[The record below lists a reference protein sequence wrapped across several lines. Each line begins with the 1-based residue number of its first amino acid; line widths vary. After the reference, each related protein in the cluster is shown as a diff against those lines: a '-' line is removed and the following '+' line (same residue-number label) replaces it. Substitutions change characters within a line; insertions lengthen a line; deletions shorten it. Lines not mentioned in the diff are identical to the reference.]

1 MRGFLQ
7 QSMLQQTFSQFVTSR
22 FANSHPA
29 QNNFIR
35 FLHYVKPYKYMVMAG
50 AIGGIVKFSVPLLMP
65 QVTRYLVDN
74 IFLDDTLT
82 VDTKTQQLVLMMG
95 GMLALFLFVW
105 APLVFMRHYYAGKAG
120 HTSVFDLRSSL
131 YNHMMRMSSSFFDK
145 NMSGSLL
152 SRLISD
158 IELAQNLVGSA
169 LTNVWMD
176 FASLTLILFFLIRID
191 LSITLVALTTF
202 PIYIYLFRTLKDKI
216 RATSHK
222 VQEEI
227 SVMAGD
233 AHEKIAG
240 NRIVHAFVQEKS
252 EEKNFHNASTH
263 LLETTM
269 HRVRLQSINVMV
281 TGVIVQS
288 TPLLVLAYGGYRVI
302 SGTLSVGDLI
312 AVTLYLT
319 PLYQPLQ
326 RFSELNLIFANSM
339 AAIDRVFEVMD
350 EKPDVENRP
359 NAVKLKSIKGEIA
372 FKDVH
377 FSYPQNAKPETVLRD
392 ISFTAN
398 PGEKIA
404 LVGPSGSGK
413 STLTSLIP
421 RFYDTNAGCIEV
433 DGQDV
438 RDIKVKSLRKQIGI
452 VLQTPILFSGTV
464 IDNIR
469 YGKPDATLNE
479 IVVATKAA
487 NAYDFIKRMP
497 KGFESEVG
505 EGGSFLSGGQRQ
517 RITIARAFLKNP
529 AILIL
534 DEATSSLDS
543 ESEKLI
549 QSALDLLMEGRTTV
563 VIAHR
568 FSTIENADRILV
580 MEDGRI
586 VESGIHQELIDL
598 GGVYQRLY
606 GIQVQQ

>member
-1 MRGFLQ
+1 
-7 QSMLQQTFSQFVTSR
+7 MLQNTLSQFITSR
-22 FANSHPA
+22 FAYSRPSS
-29 QNNFIR
+29 NNFIR
-35 FLHYVKPYKYMVMAG
+35 FLQYVKPYKYMVMAG

-65 QVTRYLVDN
+65 QVTRHLVDN
-74 IFLDDTLT
+74 IFLNEVLSTEAKSQNLML
-82 VDTKTQQLVLMMG
+82 LVG
-95 GMLALFLFVW
+95 GMFALFVCVW
-105 APLVFMRHYYAGKAG
+105 APLVFMRHYFAGKAG
-120 HTSVFDLRSSL
+120 HTSVFDLRSSM

-176 FASLTLILFFLIRID
+176 FASLFLILFFLVRID

-216 RATSHK
+216 RATSHE
-222 VQEEI
+222 VQQEI
-227 SVMAGD
+227 SEMAGD
-233 AHEKIAG
+233 AHEKLAG
-240 NRIVHAFVQEKS
+240 NRIVHAFVQERS
-252 EEKNFHNASTH
+252 EEKNFETASTH

-269 HRVRLQSINVMV
+269 RRVKLQSINMV
-281 TGVIVQS
+281 ITGVIVQS

-319 PLYQPLQ
+319 PLYTPLQ

-350 EKPDVENRP
+350 EKPDVQNRP
-359 NAVKLKSIKGEIA
+359 DAIKLESVQGKIE
-372 FKDVH
+372 FKDVY
-377 FSYPQNAKPETVLRD
+377 FSYPQNDKPETVLRD
-392 ISFTAN
+392 ITFTAN

-421 RFYDTNAGCIEV
+421 RFYDTNAGAIEI
-433 DGQDV
+433 DGHDV
-438 RDIKVKSLRKQIGI
+438 RNVKVKSLRRQIGI

-469 YGKPDATLNE
+469 YGKPDATLGE
-479 IVVATKAA
+479 IVEAAKAA
-487 NAYDFIKRMP
+487 NAYDFIRRMP
-497 KGFESEVG
+497 KGFDSEVG

-517 RITIARAFLKNP
+517 RITIARAFLKDP

-549 QSALDLLMEGRTTV
+549 QSALDRLMEGRTTV

-580 MEDGRI
+580 MEDGHI
-586 VESGIHQELIDL
+586 VESGVHQELIEL
-598 GGVYQRLY
+598 GGVYERLY
-606 GIQVQQ
+606 GIQVQP

>member
-1 MRGFLQ
+1 
-7 QSMLQQTFSQFVTSR
+7 MLQQTLSQFITTR
-22 FANSHPA
+22 FPNSHPS

-65 QVTRYLVDN
+65 QVTRHLVDN
-74 IFLDDTLT
+74 IFLNEVLT
-82 VDTKTQQLVLMMG
+82 SEAKTNDLILLMG
-95 GMLALFLFVW
+95 GMFALFVFVW
-105 APLVFMRHYYAGKAG
+105 APLVYMRHFYAGKAG
-120 HTSVFDLRSSL
+120 HTSVFDLRSSM

-158 IELAQNLVGSA
+158 IESAQNLVGSA

-176 FASLTLILFFLIRID
+176 FFSLFLILFFLIRID
-191 LSITLVALTTF
+191 VSITLVALITF

-216 RATSHK
+216 RETSHE
-222 VQEEI
+222 VQQEI
-227 SVMAGD
+227 SEMAGD
-233 AHEKIAG
+233 AHEKLAG

-252 EEKNFHNASTH
+252 EEKNFQTASTH

-269 HRVRLQSINVMV
+269 HRVKLQSINMV
-281 TGVIVQS
+281 ITGVIVQS
-288 TPLLVLAYGGYRVI
+288 TPLLVLAYGGFRVI

-319 PLYQPLQ
+319 PLYTPLQ

-350 EKPDVENRP
+350 QKPDVQNRP
-359 NAVKLKSIKGEIA
+359 DAIKLESVEGKIE
-372 FKDVH
+372 FKEVY
-377 FSYPQNAKPETVLRD
+377 FSYPQDDNPETVLRD

-433 DGQDV
+433 DGHDL
-438 RDIKVKSLRKQIGI
+438 RDIKVKSLRRQIGI

-464 IDNIR
+464 MDNIR
-469 YGKPDATLNE
+469 YGKPEATLSE
-479 IVVATKAA
+479 IVEAAKAA
-487 NAYDFIKRMP
+487 NAYDFIRRMP

-517 RITIARAFLKNP
+517 RVTIARAFLKNP

-549 QSALDLLMEGRTTV
+549 QSALDRLMEGRTTV

-580 MEDGRI
+580 MEDGHI
-586 VESGIHQELIDL
+586 VESGVHKELIEL
-598 GGVYQRLY
+598 GGVYERLY
-606 GIQVQQ
+606 GIQVQH

>member
-1 MRGFLQ
+1 
-7 QSMLQQTFSQFVTSR
+7 
-22 FANSHPA
+22 
-29 QNNFIR
+29 
-35 FLHYVKPYKYMVMAG
+35 MVMAG

-65 QVTRYLVDN
+65 QVTRHLVDN
-74 IFLDDTLT
+74 IFLDEVLT
-82 VDTKTQQLVLMMG
+82 AEAKTQNLLLLIG
-95 GMLALFLFVW
+95 GMFALFVFVW
-105 APLVFMRHYYAGKAG
+105 APLVYMRHYYAGKAG
-120 HTSVFDLRSSL
+120 HTSVFDLRSSM

-158 IELAQNLVGSA
+158 IESAQNLVGSA

-176 FASLTLILFFLIRID
+176 FASLFLILFFLVRID
-191 LSITLVALTTF
+191 VSITLVALTTF

-216 RATSHK
+216 RETSHE
-222 VQEEI
+222 VQQEI
-227 SVMAGD
+227 SEMAGD
-233 AHEKIAG
+233 AHEKLAG

-252 EEKNFHNASTH
+252 EEKNFQNASTH

-269 HRVRLQSINVMV
+269 HRVKLQSINMV
-281 TGVIVQS
+281 LTGVIVQS
-288 TPLLVLAYGGYRVI
+288 TPLLVLGYGGFRVI

-319 PLYQPLQ
+319 PLYTPLQ

-350 EKPDVENRP
+350 EKPDVQNRP
-359 NAVKLKSIKGEIA
+359 DAIKLESVEGKIE

-377 FSYPQNAKPETVLRD
+377 FAYPQDDNPETVLRD

-421 RFYDTNAGCIEV
+421 RFYDPRAGSIEV
-433 DGQDV
+433 DGHDLRDV
-438 RDIKVKSLRKQIGI
+438 RVKSLRRQIGI

-464 IDNIR
+464 MENIR
-469 YGKPDATLNE
+469 YGKPDATLSE
-479 IVVATKAA
+479 IVEASKAA
-487 NAYDFIKRMP
+487 NAYDFIRRMP
-497 KGFESEVG
+497 KGFDSEVG

-549 QSALDLLMEGRTTV
+549 QSALDRLMEGRTTV

-586 VESGIHQELIDL
+586 VESGVHQELLELD
-598 GGVYQRLY
+598 GVYQRLY
-606 GIQVQQ
+606 GIQIQH

>member
-1 MRGFLQ
+1 
-7 QSMLQQTFSQFVTSR
+7 
-22 FANSHPA
+22 
-29 QNNFIR
+29 
-35 FLHYVKPYKYMVMAG
+35 MVMAG

-65 QVTRYLVDN
+65 QVTRHLVDN
-74 IFLDDTLT
+74 IFLDEVLT
-82 VDTKTQQLVLMMG
+82 AEAKTQNLLLLIG
-95 GMLALFLFVW
+95 GMFALFVFVW
-105 APLVFMRHYYAGKAG
+105 APLVYMRHYYAGKAG
-120 HTSVFDLRSSL
+120 HTSVFDLRSSM

-158 IELAQNLVGSA
+158 IESAQNLVGSA

-176 FASLTLILFFLIRID
+176 FASLFLILFFLVRID
-191 LSITLVALTTF
+191 VSITLVALTTF

-216 RATSHK
+216 RETSHE
-222 VQEEI
+222 VQQEI
-227 SVMAGD
+227 SEMAGD
-233 AHEKIAG
+233 AHEKLAG

-252 EEKNFHNASTH
+252 EEKNFQNASTH

-269 HRVRLQSINVMV
+269 HRVKLQSINMV
-281 TGVIVQS
+281 LTGVIVQS
-288 TPLLVLAYGGYRVI
+288 TPLLVLGYGGFRVI

-319 PLYQPLQ
+319 PLYTPLQ

-350 EKPDVENRP
+350 EKPDVQNRP
-359 NAVKLKSIKGEIA
+359 DAIKLESVEGKIE

-377 FSYPQNAKPETVLRD
+377 FAYPQDDNPETVLRD

-421 RFYDTNAGCIEV
+421 RFYDPRAGSIEV
-433 DGQDV
+433 DGHDLRDV
-438 RDIKVKSLRKQIGI
+438 RVKSLRRQIGI

-464 IDNIR
+464 MENIR
-469 YGKPDATLNE
+469 YGKPDATLSE
-479 IVVATKAA
+479 IVEASKAA
-487 NAYDFIKRMP
+487 NAYDFIRRMP
-497 KGFESEVG
+497 KGFDSEVG

-549 QSALDLLMEGRTTV
+549 QSALDRLMEGRTTV

-586 VESGIHQELIDL
+586 VESGVHQELLELD
-598 GGVYQRLY
+598 GVYQRLY
-606 GIQVQQ
+606 GIQVQH

>member
-1 MRGFLQ
+1 
-7 QSMLQQTFSQFVTSR
+7 MLQQTLSQFVPSR
-22 FANSHPA
+22 LAKSHLS

-65 QVTRYLVDN
+65 QVTRHLVDN
-74 IFLDDTLT
+74 IFLNEVLT
-82 VDTKTQQLVLMMG
+82 VDAKTQNLMLLMG
-95 GMLALFLFVW
+95 GMLALFVFVW

-120 HTSVFDLRSSL
+120 HTSVFDLRSSM

-158 IELAQNLVGSA
+158 IESAQNLVGSA

-176 FASLTLILFFLIRID
+176 FASLFLILFFLIRID
-191 LSITLVALTTF
+191 VSIALVALTTF

-216 RATSHK
+216 RSTSHK
-222 VQEEI
+222 VQAEI
-227 SVMAGD
+227 SDMAGD
-233 AHEKIAG
+233 AHEKLAG
-240 NRIVHAFVQEKS
+240 NRIVHAFVQERS
-252 EEKNFHNASTH
+252 EEKNFESASTH

-269 HRVRLQSINVMV
+269 HRVKLQSINVV
-281 TGVIVQS
+281 ITGIIVQS

-350 EKPDVENRP
+350 EKPDVQNRP
-359 NAVKLKSIKGEIA
+359 DAIKLESVQGKIE
-372 FKDVH
+372 FKDVY
-377 FSYPQNAKPETVLRD
+377 FSYPQDDQPETVLRD
-392 ISFTAN
+392 IHFTAN

-421 RFYDTNAGCIEV
+421 RFYDMNAGHIEI
-433 DGQDV
+433 DGHDL
-438 RDIKVKSLRKQIGI
+438 RDIKVKSLRRQIGI

-479 IVVATKAA
+479 IVEAAKAA
-487 NAYDFIKRMP
+487 NAYDFIRRMP
-497 KGFESEVG
+497 KGFDSEVG

-517 RITIARAFLKNP
+517 RITIARAFLKDP

-534 DEATSSLDS
+534 DEATSSLDA

-549 QSALDLLMEGRTTV
+549 QSALDRLMEGRTTV

-580 MEDGRI
+580 MDNGHI
-586 VESGIHQELIDL
+586 VESGVHQELIEL

-606 GIQVQQ
+606 GIQVQME

>member
-1 MRGFLQ
+1 
-7 QSMLQQTFSQFVTSR
+7 
-22 FANSHPA
+22 
-29 QNNFIR
+29 
-35 FLHYVKPYKYMVMAG
+35 MVMAG

-65 QVTRYLVDN
+65 QVTRHLVDN
-74 IFLDDTLT
+74 IFLDEVLT
-82 VDTKTQQLVLMMG
+82 AEAKTQNLLVLIG
-95 GMLALFLFVW
+95 GMFALFVFVW
-105 APLVFMRHYYAGKAG
+105 APLVYMRHYYAGKAG
-120 HTSVFDLRSSL
+120 HTSVFDLRSSM

-158 IELAQNLVGSA
+158 IESAQNLVGSA

-176 FASLTLILFFLIRID
+176 FASLFLILFFLVRID
-191 LSITLVALTTF
+191 VSITLVALTTF

-216 RATSHK
+216 RETSHE
-222 VQEEI
+222 VQQEI
-227 SVMAGD
+227 SEMAGD
-233 AHEKIAG
+233 AHEKLAG

-252 EEKNFHNASTH
+252 EEKNFQNASTH

-269 HRVRLQSINVMV
+269 HRVKLQSINMV
-281 TGVIVQS
+281 LTGVIVQS
-288 TPLLVLAYGGYRVI
+288 TPLLVLGYGGFRVI

-319 PLYQPLQ
+319 PLYTPLQ

-350 EKPDVENRP
+350 EKPDVQNRP
-359 NAVKLKSIKGEIA
+359 DAIKLESVEGKIE

-377 FSYPQNAKPETVLRD
+377 FAYPQDDNPETVLRD

-421 RFYDTNAGCIEV
+421 RFYDPRAGSIEV
-433 DGQDV
+433 DGHDLRDV
-438 RDIKVKSLRKQIGI
+438 RVKSLRRQIGI

-464 IDNIR
+464 MENIR
-469 YGKPDATLNE
+469 YGKPDATLSE
-479 IVVATKAA
+479 IVEASKAA
-487 NAYDFIKRMP
+487 NAYDFIRRMP
-497 KGFESEVG
+497 KGFDSEVG

-549 QSALDLLMEGRTTV
+549 QSALDRLMEGRTTV

-586 VESGIHQELIDL
+586 VESGVHQELLELD
-598 GGVYQRLY
+598 GVYQRLY
-606 GIQVQQ
+606 GIQVQH

>member
-1 MRGFLQ
+1 
-7 QSMLQQTFSQFVTSR
+7 MLQNTLSQFITTRFTNSR
-22 FANSHPA
+22 AS
-29 QNNFIR
+29 QSNFIR

-65 QVTRYLVDN
+65 QVTRHLVDN
-74 IFLDDTLT
+74 IFLNDVLT
-82 VDTKTQQLVLMMG
+82 ADLKTQNLMFLVG
-95 GMLALFLFVW
+95 GMFALFVCVW
-105 APLVFMRHYYAGKAG
+105 APLVFMRHYFAGKAG
-120 HTSVFDLRSSL
+120 HTSVFDLRSSM

-176 FASLTLILFFLIRID
+176 FASLFLILFFLVRID

-216 RATSHK
+216 RATSHE
-222 VQEEI
+222 VQQEI
-227 SVMAGD
+227 SEMAGD
-233 AHEKIAG
+233 AHEKLAG
-240 NRIVHAFVQEKS
+240 NRIVHAFVQERS
-252 EEKNFHNASTH
+252 EEKNFENASTH

-269 HRVRLQSINVMV
+269 HRVKLQSINMV
-281 TGVIVQS
+281 ITGVIVQS

-319 PLYQPLQ
+319 PLYTPLQ

-350 EKPDVENRP
+350 EKPDVQNRP
-359 NAVKLKSIKGEIA
+359 DAIKLESVEGKIE
-372 FKDVH
+372 FKDVY
-377 FSYPQNAKPETVLRD
+377 FAYPQNDKPDTVLRD
-392 ISFTAN
+392 ITFTAN

-433 DGQDV
+433 DGHDV
-438 RDIKVKSLRKQIGI
+438 RDVKVKSLRRQIGI

-479 IVVATKAA
+479 IVEAAKAA
-487 NAYDFIKRMP
+487 NAYDFIRRMP
-497 KGFESEVG
+497 KGFDSEVG

-517 RITIARAFLKNP
+517 RITIARAFLKDP

-549 QSALDLLMEGRTTV
+549 QSALDRLMEGRTTV

-568 FSTIENADRILV
+568 FSTIENADRIIV
-580 MEDGRI
+580 MEDGHI
-586 VESGIHQELIDL
+586 VESGLHQELIDL
-598 GGVYQRLY
+598 GGVYERLY
-606 GIQVQQ
+606 GIQTQH